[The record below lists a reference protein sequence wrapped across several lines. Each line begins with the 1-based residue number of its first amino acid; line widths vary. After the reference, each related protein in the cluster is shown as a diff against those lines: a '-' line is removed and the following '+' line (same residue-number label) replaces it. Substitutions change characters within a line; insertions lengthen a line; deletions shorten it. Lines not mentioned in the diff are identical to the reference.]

1 MSIKVSNVTCV
12 VKNRKILDNV
22 CFEIN
27 DGESVALVGPN
38 GAGKTTV
45 INSIMN
51 FNSIYTGNITIDK
64 KSSKLTSVHNRISFT
79 PAEEIKDKIKCWN
92 FILSLTML
100 EGYSK
105 ELAKKKILR
114 MFKYFEIDNSILK
127 RKFHQLSSGQVQIIK
142 VILGLLSKKKYII
155 MDEPTNYLDPK
166 IRWKI
171 YQFIKKSKKTFFISS
186 HNISEIKLLTSK
198 LVLLDH
204 GKVLY
209 EGNWDN
215 LPITKKTEW
224 LKF

>member
-1 MSIKVSNVTCV
+1 MSIKVSNITCI
-12 VKNRKILDNV
+12 VKKRKILDNV
-22 CFEIN
+22 SFEIKS
-27 DGESVALVGPN
+27 GESVALVGPN

-51 FNSIYTGNITIDK
+51 FNSIYKGDILIDK
-64 KSSKLTSVHNRISFT
+64 TSSRLNEVHNKISFT
-79 PAEEIKDKIKCWN
+79 PAEEIKDKIKCLN
-92 FILSLTML
+92 FILSLLML

-105 ELAKKKILR
+105 KSAEYRIHK
-114 MFKYFEIDNSILK
+114 MFDYFEIDKSILK

-171 YQFIKKSKKTFFISS
+171 YQFIKNSKKTFFISS
-186 HNISEIKLLTSK
+186 HNISEVKQLTSK
-198 LVLLDH
+198 IVLLDK
-204 GKVLY
+204 GRVLY
-209 EGNWDN
+209 EGNWEN
-215 LPITKKTEW
+215 LPITKETEW

>member
-12 VKNRKILDNV
+12 VKKRKILDNV
-22 CFEIN
+22 SFEIKT
-27 DGESVALVGPN
+27 GESVALVGPN
-38 GAGKTTV
+38 GAGKTTI

-51 FNSIYTGNITIDK
+51 FNSIYKGEILVDK
-64 KSSKLTSVHNRISFT
+64 ISSRLTKVHNKISFT
-79 PAEEIKDKIKCWN
+79 PAEEIKDKIKCLN
-92 FILSLTML
+92 FIISLVML
-100 EGYSK
+100 EGYN
-105 ELAKKKILR
+105 KKTAIYMVNK
-114 MFKYFEIDNSILK
+114 MFDYFEIDKSILK

-171 YQFIKKSKKTFFISS
+171 YQFIKNSKKTFFISS
-186 HNISEIKLLTSK
+186 HNISEIRQLTSK
-198 LVLLDH
+198 IVLLDK
-204 GKVLY
+204 GRVIY
-209 EGNWDN
+209 VGNWEN